1 MKKAKKFLW
10 VLLLALVL
18 TAFPFVA
25 ASCGPKGK
33 ISFEH
38 TKIELNLGQRIKLD
52 PTVEKLNKED
62 IVWST
67 SDAAVVTVYNGV
79 VQGVGEG
86 SAIVTAAIGKT
97 SATVEFNVT
106 ERVIDLGMASKTI
119 ELYDTL
125 SLEPTLTNITEA
137 IVWTSSDPS
146 VATVDGGKVT
156 LIKEGETTITAKAN
170 GAESSLSLTVI
181 CTQVPSVSVIG
192 DSVEVIK
199 GKMLNLNA
207 KINFL
212 GIERDGN
219 LAFESGNEAIATVS
233 AEGEI
238 LGVSAGET
246 TVTIKGSYNGYV
258 FADKVI
264 NVSVKDDVELRLS
277 QSAVTLY
284 ASNPDGEN
292 YQTQADIT
300 AECFEDGNKID
311 SATVVWTSGNDNVVK
326 VNNGVITVDTYS
338 DEPVTVTASYT
349 STKGKQVTATV
360 SVTAL
365 VPVVNLGAKEIVLSD
380 GAESVLAIASGWN
393 DSEFE
398 CVKAGDDEVSAT
410 AAASGVTLSHESL
423 KKLFGEKTLTVKCK
437 RVFYSYDATIITH
450 AISTATDLQ
459 AMRSYQTS
467 VGSANKNVLDGYF
480 VLRNN
485 VDASSLTDFKL
496 LDEWSNQGHLG
507 FIGTLD
513 GRGYSIGNI
522 GLSDAGLFGYVG
534 AKGTI
539 KNLGIVTASGG
550 NYVIASEFRGKAD
563 NVFVHAPARKY
574 CMQLSDDATLSNSI
588 VILSDT
594 DSAIVN
600 TAFDPRVSIFDVYGI
615 ADNMIKNNSVEAKYI
630 GRTAGDYSGFDTA
643 LFEGLHLAS
652 SAFDSAYWEERNGLP
667 AFKSYAEA
675 TLEFTDPSDKITY
688 GSEYSAAA
696 NVLSTFSI
704 KEAKT
709 GITVSADGRIRI
721 TDEAVDRTQFTVVA
735 KSLYGQTK
743 EKTYTFL
750 KLTIEDHTAD
760 GYAFDYDKSTGS
772 GITVPLDGI
781 TNVWGI
787 GVGNLI
793 MEDGFTFNGGNLTV
807 PHETL
812 LATVNGKYGDI
823 DVKIYTSVPSVGSV
837 CHIYK
842 ASVVSKIID
851 SAEDLAAITAANT
864 SATIDEYYIVSKD
877 IDASSAGIVRFV
889 NNNTAGNNEVGFKG
903 IFDGRGHV
911 ISNITTEAKEY
922 NGLGGL
928 FGSLLKGSVVKNI
941 AFTDVTMT
949 SSYKYVISGES
960 KPLYGTMENV
970 VITAAE
976 GVTLERVVARMCGGE
991 MKNCLFVG
999 FIQINTDTGVTTVSN
1014 VMSVTTENKYG
1025 GFSWTGNATYNAQPN
1040 YATINAM
1047 FAALA
1052 EDNKLQ
1058 GWGDISYSN
1067 GAIYFNGKVAVLPA
1081 LVANSNA
1088 IGSEIERGTNV
1099 TFTTDDYTELSL
1111 KNEIAGITLSNN
1123 VLSIGNTVA
1132 ENTVIIVV
1140 ATSTLNTSVRKDV
1153 FEYKVIR
1160 GYTEVAIGAYDLSL
1174 ANETSS
1180 VTTSETIEGDIEKVQ
1195 AGSIVVTDGI
1205 SFAGGNLTFTKA
1217 ALQSLLN
1224 GKAYVMGLGIEIFTS
1239 ADKKYTA
1246 TVDIATMIIR
1256 TIDDLNAMAAYGAA
1270 HETAH
1275 TGYYILGCD
1284 IDGDPDEDGTYASVN
1299 VLSQYCGGTSYTTNG
1314 FRGIFDGKGHTI
1326 RRIDLGEQG
1335 LFWGVGKSGVIK
1347 NLAVKEVK
1355 TTGSAAFIGGE
1366 FQGATIDN
1374 VYVEADSAN
1383 AISSTWNNSVV
1394 KNSVFVLK
1402 SGKCVVGTAG
1412 AWGNR
1417 QTTFTN
1423 LAIIVGT
1430 PTQGTLGNGAENF
1443 AGLIGTHYVAGSYET
1458 FKQTNNIVEAATAND
1473 MLTLLGAN
1481 NAISSWNSDYIAY
1494 DSANNAITFN
1504 GTAVLTATE

>member
-1 MKKAKKFLW
+1 MKKAKRFLW
-10 VLLLALVL
+10 GLLLALVL

-33 ISFEH
+33 ISFEQ
-38 TKIELNLGQRIKLD
+38 TKIELNLGQRVKLD

-86 SAIVTAAIGKT
+86 SAIVTAAIGKI

-106 ERVIDLGMASKTI
+106 ERIIDLGMASKTI

-199 GKMLNLNA
+199 GKKLDLEA
-207 KINFL
+207 KVSFL
-212 GIERDGN
+212 GVERDGN
-219 LAFESGNEAIATVS
+219 LTFESGNEAIATVS
-233 AEGEI
+233 ADGEI

-264 NVSVKDDVELRLS
+264 NVTVKDDVELRLS
-277 QSAVTLY
+277 QSTVTLY
-284 ASNPDGEN
+284 ASNPDGES
-292 YQTQADIT
+292 YLTQADIT

-326 VNNGVITVDTYS
+326 VNNGVITVETYS
-338 DEPVTVTASYT
+338 DEPVIVTASYT

-365 VPVVNLGAKEIVLSD
+365 APVIDLGAKEIVLSD
-380 GAESVLAIASGWN
+380 GTESVLTIASGWN

-423 KKLFGEKTLTVKCK
+423 KKLFGEKTITVKCK

-450 AISTATDLQ
+450 AISTAADLQ

-467 VGSANKNVLDGYF
+467 VGSNNKNVLDGYF

-485 VDASSLTDFKL
+485 VDASSLTNFIL
-496 LDEWSNQGHLG
+496 LDEWSNQRHLG

-522 GLSDAGLFGYVG
+522 GLANAGLFGYVG

-550 NYVIASEFRGKAD
+550 DYAIASEFRGKAD
-563 NVFVHAPARKY
+563 NVFVYALARKY
-574 CMQLSDDATLSNSI
+574 CLQLSDDATLSNSI
-588 VILSDT
+588 VVLSDT

-600 TAFDPRVSIFDVYGI
+600 TAFDPRVSIFDVYGV

-652 SAFDSAYWEERNGLP
+652 SAFDGAYWEERNGLP

-675 TLEFTDPSDKITY
+675 TLEFTDPSDRITY

-793 MEDGFTFNGGNLTV
+793 MEDGFTFSDGNLTV

-837 CHIYK
+837 CHIFK

-864 SATIDEYYIVSKD
+864 AATIDEYYIVSKD

-911 ISNITTEAKEY
+911 ISNIATEAKEY

-928 FGSLLKGSVVKNI
+928 FGLLLKGSVVKNI

-960 KPLYGTMENV
+960 KPLYGTIENV

-976 GVTLERVVARMCGGE
+976 GVTLERVVARMSGGE

-1014 VMSVTTENKYG
+1014 VMSVTTENGTG
-1025 GFSWTGNATYNAQPN
+1025 GFSWTGNATYDAQPN

-1067 GAIYFNGKVAVLPA
+1067 GAIHFNGKVAVLPA

-1180 VTTSETIEGDIEKVQ
+1180 VTTSETIEGDIEKVR

-1246 TVDIATMIIR
+1246 TVDIATMIIDSAEDLAAITAANTAA
-1256 TIDDLNAMAAYGAA
+1256 TID
-1270 HETAH
+1270 E
-1275 TGYYILGCD
+1275 YYIVSKD
-1284 IDGDPDEDGTYASVN
+1284 IDASSAGIVRFVN
-1299 VLSQYCGGTSYTTNG
+1299 NNTAGNNEVG
-1314 FRGIFDGKGHTI
+1314 FKGIFDGRGHVISNIATEAKEYNG
-1326 RRIDLGEQG
+1326 LGG
-1335 LFWGVGKSGVIK
+1335 LFGLLLKG
-1347 NLAVKEVK
+1347 
-1355 TTGSAAFIGGE
+1355 
-1366 FQGATIDN
+1366 
-1374 VYVEADSAN
+1374 
-1383 AISSTWNNSVV
+1383 SVV
-1394 KNSVFVLK
+1394 KNIAFTDVTMTSSYKYVISGESKPLYGTIENVVITAAEGVTLERVVARMSGGEMKNCLFVGFIQINTDTGVTTVSNVMSVTTENKYGGF
-1402 SGKCVVGTAG
+1402 SWT
-1412 AWGNR
+1412 GNATYDA
-1417 QTTFTN
+1417 QPNYATINAMFAA
-1423 LAIIVGT
+1423 LA
-1430 PTQGTLGNGAENF
+1430 E
-1443 AGLIGTHYVAGSYET
+1443 
-1458 FKQTNNIVEAATAND
+1458 
-1473 MLTLLGAN
+1473 N

-1494 DSANNAITFN
+1494 DSASNAITFN

>member
-1 MKKAKKFLW
+1 MKKAKRFLW

-25 ASCGPKGK
+25 ASCGAKGK
-33 ISFEH
+33 ISFEQ
-38 TKIELNLGQRIKLD
+38 TKIELNLGQRVKLD

-86 SAIVTAAIGKT
+86 SAIVTAAIGKI

-137 IVWTSSDPS
+137 LVWTSSDPS

-170 GAESSLSLTVI
+170 GAESSLALTVV
-181 CTQVPSVSVIG
+181 CTQVPSVSVTG

-233 AEGEI
+233 ADGEI

-264 NVSVKDDVELRLS
+264 NVTVKDDVELRLS

-284 ASNPDGEN
+284 ASNPDGES
-292 YQTQADIT
+292 YLTQADIT

-365 VPVVNLGAKEIVLSD
+365 APVIDLGAKEIVLSD
-380 GAESVLAIASGWN
+380 GTESVLAIASGWN

-450 AISTATDLQ
+450 AISTAADLQ

-467 VGSANKNVLDGYF
+467 VGSNNKNVLDGYF

-485 VDASSLTDFKL
+485 VDASSLTNFIL

-522 GLSDAGLFGYVG
+522 GLANAGLFGYVG

-550 NYVIASEFRGKAD
+550 DYAIASEFRGKAD
-563 NVFVHAPARKY
+563 NVFVYAPARKY
-574 CMQLSDDATLSNSI
+574 CLQLSDDATLSNSI
-588 VILSDT
+588 VVLSDT

-615 ADNMIKNNSVEAKYI
+615 ADNMIKSNSVEAKYI

-652 SAFDSAYWEERNGLP
+652 SAFDGAYWEERNGLP

-675 TLEFTDPSDKITY
+675 TLEFTDPSDRITY

-709 GITVSADGRIRI
+709 GITVSADGRIQI

-760 GYAFDYDKSTGS
+760 GYAFDYDKSTGA
-772 GITVPLDGI
+772 GITVSLDGI
-781 TNVWGI
+781 NNVWGI

-793 MEDGFTFNGGNLTV
+793 MEDGFTFSGGNLTV

-889 NNNTAGNNEVGFKG
+889 NNNTQGNNEVGFKG

-911 ISNITTEAKEY
+911 ISNITTEATAY

-928 FGSLLKGSVVKNI
+928 FGLLLKGSVVKNI

-976 GVTLERVVARMCGGE
+976 GVTLDRVVAKMSGGE

-999 FIQINTDTGVTTVSN
+999 FKQINTDTGVTTVSN
-1014 VMSVTTENKYG
+1014 VMSVTTENGTG

-1058 GWGDISYSN
+1058 GWGDISYAN

-1088 IGSEIERGTNV
+1088 IGSEVERGTNV

-1153 FEYKVIR
+1153 FECKVIR

-1180 VTTSETIEGDIEKVQ
+1180 VTTSETIEGDIEKVR
-1195 AGSIVVTDGI
+1195 AGSTVVTDGI

-1246 TVDIATMIIR
+1246 TVDIATMIIDSAEDLAAITAANTAA
-1256 TIDDLNAMAAYGAA
+1256 TID
-1270 HETAH
+1270 E
-1275 TGYYILGCD
+1275 YYIVSKD
-1284 IDGDPDEDGTYASVN
+1284 IDASSAGIVRFVN
-1299 VLSQYCGGTSYTTNG
+1299 NNTQGNNEVG
-1314 FRGIFDGKGHTI
+1314 FKGIFDGRGHVISNITTEATAYNG
-1326 RRIDLGEQG
+1326 LGG
-1335 LFWGVGKSGVIK
+1335 LFGLLLKG
-1347 NLAVKEVK
+1347 
-1355 TTGSAAFIGGE
+1355 
-1366 FQGATIDN
+1366 
-1374 VYVEADSAN
+1374 
-1383 AISSTWNNSVV
+1383 SVV
-1394 KNSVFVLK
+1394 KNIAFTDVTMTSSYKYVISGESKPLYGTMENVVITAAEGVTLDRVVAKMSGGEMKNCLFV
-1402 SGKCVVGTAG
+1402 G
-1412 AWGNR
+1412 
-1417 QTTFTN
+1417 
-1423 LAIIVGT
+1423 
-1430 PTQGTLGNGAENF
+1430 
-1443 AGLIGTHYVAGSYET
+1443 
-1458 FKQTNNIVEAATAND
+1458 FKQINTDTGVTTVSNVMSVTTENGTGGFSWTGNATYNAQPNYATINAMFAALAEDNKLQGWGDISYANG
-1473 MLTLLGAN
+1473 T
-1481 NAISSWNSDYIAY
+1481 IY
-1494 DSANNAITFN
+1494 FN

>member
-1 MKKAKKFLW
+1 MKKAKRFLW

-25 ASCGPKGK
+25 ASCGAKGK
-33 ISFEH
+33 ISFEQ
-38 TKIELNLGQRIKLD
+38 TKIELNLGQRVKLD

-86 SAIVTAAIGKT
+86 SAIVTAAIGEI

-170 GAESSLSLTVI
+170 GAESSLALTVV

-264 NVSVKDDVELRLS
+264 NVTVKDDVELRLS

-284 ASNPDGEN
+284 ASNPDGES
-292 YQTQADIT
+292 YLTQADIT

-365 VPVVNLGAKEIVLSD
+365 APVIDLGAKEIVLSD
-380 GAESVLAIASGWN
+380 GTESVLAIASGWN

-423 KKLFGEKTLTVKCK
+423 KKLFGEKTITVKCK

-450 AISTATDLQ
+450 AISTAADLQ

-467 VGSANKNVLDGYF
+467 VGSNNKNVLDGYF

-485 VDASSLTDFKL
+485 VDASSLTNFKL

-522 GLSDAGLFGYVG
+522 GLANAGLFGYVG

-550 NYVIASEFRGKAD
+550 DYAIASEFRGKAD
-563 NVFVHAPARKY
+563 NVFVYAPARKY
-574 CMQLSDDATLSNSI
+574 CLQLSDDATLSNSI
-588 VILSDT
+588 VVLSDT

-615 ADNMIKNNSVEAKYI
+615 ADNMIKSNSVEAKYI

-652 SAFDSAYWEERNGLP
+652 SAFDGAYWEERNGLP

-675 TLEFTDPSDKITY
+675 TLEFTDPSDRITY

-704 KEAKT
+704 KETKT
-709 GITVSADGRIRI
+709 GITVSADGRIQI

-743 EKTYTFL
+743 EKTYTYL
-750 KLTIEDHTAD
+750 KLTTEDHTAD
-760 GYAFDYDKSTGS
+760 GYAFDYDKSTGA
-772 GITVPLDGI
+772 GITVSLDGI
-781 TNVWGI
+781 NNVWGI

-793 MEDGFTFNGGNLTV
+793 MEDGFTFSGGNLTV

-864 SATIDEYYIVSKD
+864 AATIDEYYIVSKD

-889 NNNTAGNNEVGFKG
+889 NNNTQGNNEVGFKG

-911 ISNITTEAKEY
+911 ISNITTEATAY

-928 FGSLLKGSVVKNI
+928 FGLLLKGSVVKNI

-976 GVTLERVVARMCGGE
+976 GVTLERVVAKMSGGE

-1014 VMSVTTENKYG
+1014 VMSVTTENATG
-1025 GFSWTGNATYNAQPN
+1025 GFSWTGNATYDAQPN

-1058 GWGDISYSN
+1058 GWGDISYAN

-1174 ANETSS
+1174 VNETSS
-1180 VTTSETIEGDIEKVQ
+1180 VTTSETIEGDIEKVR
-1195 AGSIVVTDGI
+1195 AGSIVVTEGI

-1246 TVDIATMIIR
+1246 TVDIATMIIDSAEDLAAITAANTAA
-1256 TIDDLNAMAAYGAA
+1256 TID
-1270 HETAH
+1270 E
-1275 TGYYILGCD
+1275 YYIVSKD
-1284 IDGDPDEDGTYASVN
+1284 IDASSAGIVRFVN
-1299 VLSQYCGGTSYTTNG
+1299 NNTQGNNEVG
-1314 FRGIFDGKGHTI
+1314 FKGIFDGRGHVISNITTEATAYNG
-1326 RRIDLGEQG
+1326 LGG
-1335 LFWGVGKSGVIK
+1335 LFGLLLKG
-1347 NLAVKEVK
+1347 
-1355 TTGSAAFIGGE
+1355 
-1366 FQGATIDN
+1366 
-1374 VYVEADSAN
+1374 
-1383 AISSTWNNSVV
+1383 SVV
-1394 KNSVFVLK
+1394 KNIAFTDVTMTSSYKYVISGESKPLYGTMENVVITAAEGVTLERVVAKMSGGEMKNCLFVGFIQINTDTGVTTVSNVMSVTTENATGGF
-1402 SGKCVVGTAG
+1402 SWT
-1412 AWGNR
+1412 GNATYDA
-1417 QTTFTN
+1417 QPNYATINAMFAA
-1423 LAIIVGT
+1423 LA
-1430 PTQGTLGNGAENF
+1430 E
-1443 AGLIGTHYVAGSYET
+1443 
-1458 FKQTNNIVEAATAND
+1458 
-1473 MLTLLGAN
+1473 N

-1494 DSANNAITFN
+1494 DSASNAITFN
-1504 GTAVLTATE
+1504 GMAVLTATE

>member
-1 MKKAKKFLW
+1 MKKAKRFLW

-25 ASCGPKGK
+25 ASCGAKGK
-33 ISFEH
+33 ISFEQ
-38 TKIELNLGQRIKLD
+38 TKIELNLGQRVKLD

-86 SAIVTAAIGKT
+86 SAIVTAAIGKI

-119 ELYDTL
+119 ELYDSL

-170 GAESSLSLTVI
+170 GAESSLSLTVV

-219 LAFESGNEAIATVS
+219 LTFESGNEAIATVS
-233 AEGEI
+233 ADGEI

-264 NVSVKDDVELRLS
+264 NVTVKDDVELRLS

-284 ASNPDGEN
+284 ASNPDGED

-326 VNNGVITVDTYS
+326 VNNGVITVETYS

-410 AAASGVTLSHESL
+410 AAASGVTLTHESL
-423 KKLFGEKTLTVKCK
+423 KKLFGEKTITVKCK

-450 AISTATDLQ
+450 AISTAADLQ

-467 VGSANKNVLDGYF
+467 VGSNNKNVLDGYF

-485 VDASSLTDFKL
+485 VDASSLTNFIL
-496 LDEWSNQGHLG
+496 LDEWSNQRHLG

-522 GLSDAGLFGYVG
+522 GLANAGLFGYVG

-550 NYVIASEFRGKAD
+550 DYAIASEFRGKAD
-563 NVFVHAPARKY
+563 NVFVYAPARKY
-574 CMQLSDDATLSNSI
+574 CLQLSDDATLSNSI

-600 TAFDPRVSIFDVYGI
+600 TAFDPRVNIFDVYGI

-652 SAFDSAYWEERNGLP
+652 SAFNGAYWEERNGLP

-675 TLEFTDPSDKITY
+675 TLEFTDPSDRITY

-709 GITVSADGRIRI
+709 GITVSADGRIQI

-760 GYAFDYDKSTGS
+760 GYAFDYDKSTGA
-772 GITVPLDGI
+772 GITVSLDGI
-781 TNVWGI
+781 NNVWGI

-793 MEDGFTFNGGNLTV
+793 MEDGFTFSGGNLTV

-889 NNNTAGNNEVGFKG
+889 NNNTQGNNEVGFKG

-911 ISNITTEAKEY
+911 ISNITTEATAY

-976 GVTLERVVARMCGGE
+976 GVTLERVVARMSGGE

-1014 VMSVTTENKYG
+1014 VMSVTTENGDG
-1025 GFSWTGNATYNAQPN
+1025 GFSWTGNATYNEQPN

-1058 GWGDISYSN
+1058 GWGDISYAN
-1067 GAIYFNGKVAVLPA
+1067 GTIYFNGKVAVLPA

-1099 TFTTDDYTELSL
+1099 TFTTDAYTELSL
-1111 KNEIAGITLSNN
+1111 KNDIAGITLSNN

-1140 ATSTLNTSVRKDV
+1140 ATSTLNTSVRKNV

-1160 GYTEVAIGAYDLSL
+1160 VYTEVAIGAYDLSL

-1180 VTTSETIEGDIEKVQ
+1180 VTTSETIEGDIEKVR
-1195 AGSIVVTDGI
+1195 AGSTVVTDGI

-1256 TIDDLNAMAAYGAA
+1256 TIDDLNAMAAYGKANA
-1270 HETAH
+1270 TAH

-1299 VLSQYCGGTSYTTNG
+1299 VLSQWCGGGSCTTDG
-1314 FRGIFDGKGHTI
+1314 FRGIFDGRGHTI
-1326 RRIDLGEQG
+1326 RRIDLGDHG
-1335 LFWGVGKSGVIK
+1335 LFDSVGKSGVIK
-1347 NLAVKEVK
+1347 NLAVKDVK
-1355 TTGSAAFIGGE
+1355 TTIAAAFLHGELQGG
-1366 FQGATIDN
+1366 TVDN
-1374 VYVEADSAN
+1374 VYVEADTESA
-1383 AISSTWNNSVV
+1383 IGVTGSSAVI

-1402 SGKCVVGTAG
+1402 SGKRVVGTAG
-1412 AWGNR
+1412 AWGDR

-1430 PTQGTLGNGAENF
+1430 PTAGKLENGAENF

-1494 DSANNAITFN
+1494 DSANKAITFN
-1504 GTAVLTATE
+1504 GTAVLTVTE